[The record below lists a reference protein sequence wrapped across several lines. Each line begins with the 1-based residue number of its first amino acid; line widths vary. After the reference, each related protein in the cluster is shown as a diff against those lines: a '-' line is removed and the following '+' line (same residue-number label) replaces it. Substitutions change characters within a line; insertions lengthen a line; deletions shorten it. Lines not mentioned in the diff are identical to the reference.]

1 MLNLFGSKRSK
12 TEQRLT
18 KEQALG
24 APLIAAMQPQSLQ
37 AEQFRTIRTNV
48 EFAQFGKNTRS
59 FMVTSSIQAE
69 GKSTI
74 AANLALIMAQT
85 GKNVLLV
92 DADLRKP
99 TVHRT
104 FQLSNEVGLTTLL
117 MNPET
122 PFNAAVKRIADW
134 DIYVLPSGSLPPN
147 PAELLGSQEMRQ
159 LKEVFEDNF
168 DVIIY
173 DAPPLNAVSDPQ
185 ILATHVREVVL
196 VSRYGYAKKDEVK
209 KAVKSLEQID
219 ANILGYILNNKPVG
233 DGKGYGYGYGYVT
246 SKG

>member
-1 MLNLFGSKRSK
+1 MFGNRRSK
-12 TEQRLT
+12 TEQRLL

-24 APLIAAMQPQSLQ
+24 SPLIAAMQPQSLQ

-59 FMVTSSIQAE
+59 FMVTSSIPAE

-74 AANLALIMAQT
+74 SANLALIIAQT

-104 FQLSNEVGLTTLL
+104 FQLSNEIGLTTLL

-122 PFNAAVKRIADW
+122 PFNHAVKRIADW
-134 DIYVLPSGSLPPN
+134 DIFVLPSGSLPPN
-147 PAELLGSQEMRQ
+147 PAELLGSAQMHH
-159 LKEVFEDNF
+159 LKELFEENF

-173 DAPPLNAVSDPQ
+173 DVAPLNAVSDPQ
-185 ILATHVREVVL
+185 ILATHIKEVVL
-196 VSRYGYAKKDEVK
+196 VSRYGYVKKDEVK
-209 KAVKSLEQID
+209 KAVQALEQVD
-219 ANILGYILNNKPVG
+219 ANILGYVLNNKPVN
-233 DGKGYGYGYGYVT
+233 DGGEYGYGYGYIN
-246 SKG
+246 SEE